1 MSALDPIRN
10 IPFEDQSIGLHQW
23 LGIRKDAALKIDPET
38 AEVHWSYG
46 LTMDPYGVENNLPDD
61 CKQVGRVWFARAPDS
76 EIWVSFD
83 DLPDAVVTALRQRR
97 IVIGKSSDWPRC
109 NLKSIILQ
117 VRKTQ
122 FAFQR

>member
-46 LTMDPYGVENNLPDD
+46 LTMDPYGVENNLPRQKTSQFSGLGFSRILFPPSYLHPRKH
-61 CKQVGRVWFARAPDS
+61 CQ
-76 EIWVSFD
+76 
-83 DLPDAVVTALRQRR
+83 ALAA
-97 IVIGKSSDWPRC
+97 
-109 NLKSIILQ
+109 
-117 VRKTQ
+117 T
-122 FAFQR
+122 